1 MTTDPLWYQSAI
13 FYEVNVRAFYDS
25 NADGHGDLPGL
36 IEKLDYLRD
45 LGVNCIWVMPIY
57 DLPLRDDGYDISD
70 FLKIQ
75 AVFGNVQDFRR
86 LIEEAHARGMR
97 IITDMIMNHTSDQH
111 PWFQAARCE
120 PNSPYRDFYVW
131 SDTREKY
138 IGCTH
143 HLSRY
148 GRIRIGAGMKKPSN
162 IIGIGFMPRSRI

>member
-1 MTTDPLWYQSAI
+1 MKSMCAHFTI
-13 FYEVNVRAFYDS
+13 S

-111 PWFQAARCE
+111 PWFQAARSLTE
-120 PNSPYRDFYVW
+120 LTLP
-131 SDTREKY
+131 
-138 IGCTH
+138 
-143 HLSRY
+143 
-148 GRIRIGAGMKKPSN
+148 
-162 IIGIGFMPRSRI
+162 